1 MLQPM
6 AREVLA
12 RILPVAP
19 TGAWVTREYTLPL
32 HEGQIALDI
41 EAFAKAHAET
51 RIGIYP
57 SAASFRREVT
67 VRLGCAQQHP
77 GLAALLRIPENR
89 MITGAMM
96 VGYPKHRY
104 RRLPERDP
112 LQVTWHAEG
121 SSGLPE

>member
-51 RIGIYP
+51 GEP
-57 SAASFRREVT
+57 
-67 VRLGCAQQHP
+67 HD
-77 GLAALLRIPENR
+77 
-89 MITGAMM
+89 
-96 VGYPKHRY
+96 HRSHDG
-104 RRLPERDP
+104 RLPQAP
-112 LQVTWHAEG
+112 LP
-121 SSGLPE
+121 SSARA